1 MSLTQEEL
9 ELYSRNMLLS
19 GIGEEGQQ
27 KLKNARVFV
36 AGAGGLG
43 SPILSYLAAAG
54 VGNIGICDGDVVDRS
69 NLQRQILHNTQDLGK
84 NKAQS
89 AFEKLSALNPNLNLK
104 TFTTRLDTHNILDCI
119 RDYDL
124 VIEATDGISAKFLI
138 NDACV
143 LAGKTLVRGSALHFS
158 GPVMSVKPRESA
170 CYACLFDAPPKIAMP
185 TSASVGILGAAAGL
199 FGVLEANEAI
209 KILTGVGT
217 PLFDALLTCD
227 VRSMDFRKIA
237 IKRNPHC
244 RVCGEKGITKLDS
257 ALYV

>member
-1 MSLTQEEL
+1 MDFTQEEL

-36 AGAGGLG
+36 VGAGGLG
-43 SPILSYLAAAG
+43 SPILYYLAAAG
-54 VGNIGICDGDVVDRS
+54 VGNIGICDGDIVERS
-69 NLQRQILHNTQDLGK
+69 NLQRQILHNTLDLGK

-89 AFEKLSALNPNLNLK
+89 AFEKLCTLNPHLNLK
-104 TFTTRLDTHNILDCI
+104 TFTTRLDVHNILDCI
-119 RDYDL
+119 DNYDL
-124 VIEATDGISAKFLI
+124 IIEATDSISAKFLV

-158 GPVMSVKPRESA
+158 GQVMSVKPKESA
-170 CYACLFDAPPKIAMP
+170 CYACLFDAPPKITMP
-185 TSASVGILGAAAGL
+185 TSASVGILGAVAGL
-199 FGVLEANEAI
+199 FGALEASEAI

-217 PLFDALLTCD
+217 PLFNALLTCD
-227 VRSMDFRKIA
+227 VRAMDFRKIA
-237 IKRNPHC
+237 IKRNLHC
-244 RVCGEKGITKLDS
+244 RVCGENGITKLDS